1 MPWNSTCP
9 EDERAA
15 FVKACYRGEED
26 MAATCRR
33 FGISRRTGYKWR
45 DRHEAEGQPGLRDR
59 RRTPRHNPQAMAG
72 KVVSELLAVR
82 RRHPSWGPRKVRA
95 WLEQRRPDQRW
106 PAASTIGE
114 LFDRAGLTVS
124 RRRRRRAVAAA
135 QPFDAVDGP
144 NEVWAIDFKGWF
156 RTGDGERC
164 DPLTITDVFSR
175 YLVRCQVVERCDL
188 EHVWPIIEAAFREF
202 GLPARMRS
210 DNGPPFAGTGPAGL
224 SRLAVRLIKAGV
236 RPERIAAGKP
246 QQNGRHERFHLTLK
260 QDTANP
266 PAPSVRAQSRRF
278 AAFHRVYNEE
288 RPHEA
293 LNQAT
298 PASCYAV
305 SSRRYRG
312 VLREPVYATDCVVR
326 RVRKNGEIKWAGVNL
341 FISQALSGE
350 RVGLQTQ
357 DDGVTAVYFADI
369 LLGHANLVRRRLTR
383 QQAPKRRRR
392 RPVDM
397 MDSAGALPTSPQA
410 QQPQPQA

>member
-1 MPWNSTCP
+1 MPWRSRSP
-9 EDERAA
+9 EDERHA
-15 FVKACYRGEED
+15 FVKACSRGDEKV
-26 MAATCRR
+26 AAVCRR
-33 FGISRRTGYKWR
+33 FGVSRRVGYKWLER
-45 DRHEAEGQPGLRDR
+45 YEAEGKQGLGDR
-59 RRTPRHNPQAMAG
+59 RRTPRYSPQEIEE
-72 KVVSELLAVR
+72 KVAQALLAVR

-95 WLEQRRPDQRW
+95 WLERRRPDRCW

-124 RRRRRRAVAAA
+124 RRRRRRAIASA

-144 NEVWAIDFKGWF
+144 NEVWAIDLKGWF
-156 RTGDGERC
+156 RTGDDRRC

-175 YLVRCQVVERCDL
+175 YLLRCQVVERCDL
-188 EHVWPIIEAAFREF
+188 EHIWPIVEAAFREF

-210 DNGPPFAGTGPAGL
+210 DNGPPFASTGPAGL

-236 RPERIAAGKP
+236 RPERIAPGKP

-260 QDTANP
+260 QDTASP
-266 PAPSVRAQSRRF
+266 PAATRRAQGRRF
-278 AAFHRVYNEE
+278 AAFQRLYNEE

-298 PASCYAV
+298 PASCYTA

-312 VLREPVYATDCVVR
+312 ALREPVYAADCAVR
-326 RVRKNGEIKWAGVNL
+326 RVRKNGEIKWAGITL
-341 FISQALSGE
+341 FVSQALRGE
-350 RVGLQTQ
+350 TVGLRVR
-357 DDGVTAVYFADI
+357 DDGTTEVYYADI
-369 LLGHANLVRRRLTR
+369 LLGRVDLERRRLER
-383 QQAPKRRRR
+383 HEAPKRRRR

-410 QQPQPQA
+410 PQPQP

>member
-9 EDERAA
+9 EDERYA
-15 FVKACYRGEED
+15 FVKACYRGDETK
-26 MAATCRR
+26 AAACRR
-33 FGISRRTGYKWR
+33 FGISRRVGDKWLER
-45 DRHEAEGQPGLRDR
+45 YEAEGKPGLRDR
-59 RRTPRHNPQAMAG
+59 RRTPLHSPQATDEQVAEE
-72 KVVSELLAVR
+72 VLAVR

-95 WLEQRRPDQRW
+95 WLEQRRPHRQW
-106 PAASTIGE
+106 PAASTIGD
-114 LFDRAGLTVS
+114 LFDRAGLTVA
-124 RRRRRRAVAAA
+124 RRRRRRAVASA
-135 QPFDAVDGP
+135 QPFDAVEGP

-156 RTGDGERC
+156 RTGDGRRC

-175 YLVRCQVVERCDL
+175 YLLRCQVVERCDL
-188 EHVWPIIEAAFREF
+188 EHIWPIIEAAFREF

-236 RPERIAAGKP
+236 RPERIARGKP
-246 QQNGRHERFHLTLK
+246 QQNGRHERFHLTLQ
-260 QDTANP
+260 QDTASP
-266 PAPSVRAQSRRF
+266 PAATLRAQGRRF
-278 AAFHRVYNEE
+278 GAFQRLYNEE

-293 LNQAT
+293 LGQAT

-312 VLREPVYATDCVVR
+312 VLREPTYGADCAVR

-350 RVGLQTQ
+350 RVGLRAE
-357 DDGVTAVYFADI
+357 DDGTVVYYADI
-369 LLGHANLVRRRLTR
+369 RLGQVDLARRRLAR

-410 QQPQPQA
+410 PQPQPQA